1 MYDPACI
8 ISYLRTYLKY
18 PQTEYLIKLGLS
30 KFLSSKMILE
40 KTSKDKK
47 FCKWLIANKE
57 VLANNHYYI
66 PVLLRAY
73 RTGKE
78 LDYLQSYAE
87 AKKIF
92 GRGDLGSLKR
102 EFPNDLNRLMDYV
115 SIQKTGVTTY
125 NDYFIACT
133 RLGLDMTIEK
143 NRFPHD
149 FKRWH
154 DIRIDE
160 YATEKAL
167 KDAEERKEL
176 YKKFAAI
183 AEKYL
188 PLQYNRK
195 SAFIVIIA
203 QSPADLIREGEVLHH
218 CVGRMNYDQKF
229 IREESLIF
237 FIRSVDEPDIPFIT
251 VEYSPSKN
259 IILQCYGA
267 SDSRPNQKV
276 LDFVNNQWLPYANK
290 QMKQLAA

>member
-1 MYDPACI
+1 
-8 ISYLRTYLKY
+8 
-18 PQTEYLIKLGLS
+18 
-30 KFLSSKMILE
+30 
-40 KTSKDKK
+40 
-47 FCKWLIANKE
+47 
-57 VLANNHYYI
+57 
-66 PVLLRAY
+66 
-73 RTGKE
+73 
-78 LDYLQSYAE
+78 
-87 AKKIF
+87 
-92 GRGDLGSLKR
+92 
-102 EFPNDLNRLMDYV
+102 
-115 SIQKTGVTTY
+115 
-125 NDYFIACT
+125 
-133 RLGLDMTIEK
+133 MTIEK